1 MLQTN
6 DHKFLC
12 LSCFIVFKQ
21 VKESFS
27 LYSNVA
33 IIKVNLFLFIMLYCA
48 SIMLVLCLYTKV
60 AYYIQNY
67 TSTICKGQTMIPY
80 TTTTILSIGKYVS
93 L

>member
-12 LSCFIVFKQ
+12 LSRFIVFKQ
-21 VKESFS
+21 V
-27 LYSNVA
+27 SNVA
-33 IIKVNLFLFIMLYCA
+33 IIMVNLFLFITLYCA
-48 SIMLVLCLYTKV
+48 SIMLVLYLYTIV
-60 AYYIQNY
+60 AYYIENY